1 MNNSFRISA
10 GYILQCARKSGSV
23 MVDRKKQGRKQSMGS
38 LVEVIARALVSKPDE
53 VKVTEETDGK
63 EILVKL
69 QVADED
75 IGKIIGK
82 SGRIAK
88 AIRTVVKA
96 AAIKQNLR
104 VTVEIVEE

>member
-1 MNNSFRISA
+1 
-10 GYILQCARKSGSV
+10 
-23 MVDRKKQGRKQSMGS
+23 MGS
-38 LVEVIARALVSKPDE
+38 LVEVIARALVSRPDE
-53 VKVTEETDGK
+53 VKVIEETDGK
-63 EILVKL
+63 NVLVKL

>member
-1 MNNSFRISA
+1 
-10 GYILQCARKSGSV
+10 
-23 MVDRKKQGRKQSMGS
+23 MGN
-38 LVEVIARALVSKPDE
+38 LVEVIARALVSRPDE
-53 VKVTEETDGK
+53 VRVTEETDGK
-63 EILVKL
+63 NVLVKL

-96 AAIKQNLR
+96 AAIEQNLR
-104 VTVEIVEE
+104 VSVEIVEED

>member
-1 MNNSFRISA
+1 
-10 GYILQCARKSGSV
+10 
-23 MVDRKKQGRKQSMGS
+23 MGS

-53 VKVTEETDGK
+53 VNVTEERDGNN
-63 EILVKL
+63 IVVKL

-88 AIRTVVKA
+88 AMRTVVKA

>member
-1 MNNSFRISA
+1 
-10 GYILQCARKSGSV
+10 
-23 MVDRKKQGRKQSMGS
+23 MGS
-38 LVEVIARALVSKPDE
+38 LVEVIARALVSRPDE
-53 VKVTEETDGK
+53 VKVSEEVDGK
-63 EILVKL
+63 NVLVKL

-96 AAIKQNLR
+96 AAIKQNLK
-104 VTVEIVEE
+104 VTVEIIEEDR

>member
-1 MNNSFRISA
+1 
-10 GYILQCARKSGSV
+10 
-23 MVDRKKQGRKQSMGS
+23 MGS

-53 VKVTEETDGK
+53 VRVTEEVDGRNV
-63 EILVKL
+63 LVRL

-96 AAIKQNLR
+96 AAIKQNLK
-104 VTVEIVEE
+104 VTVEIIEEEQ

>member
-1 MNNSFRISA
+1 
-10 GYILQCARKSGSV
+10 
-23 MVDRKKQGRKQSMGS
+23 MGS
-38 LVEVIARALVSKPDE
+38 LVEVIARALVSRPDE
-53 VKVTEETDGK
+53 VRVTEEVDGK
-63 EILVKL
+63 DVLVKL

-96 AAIKQNLR
+96 AAIKHNLR

>member
-1 MNNSFRISA
+1 
-10 GYILQCARKSGSV
+10 
-23 MVDRKKQGRKQSMGS
+23 MGS
-38 LVEVIARALVSKPDE
+38 LVEVIARALVSRPDE
-53 VKVTEETDGK
+53 VQVTEEVNGK
-63 EILVKL
+63 DILVKL

>member
-1 MNNSFRISA
+1 
-10 GYILQCARKSGSV
+10 
-23 MVDRKKQGRKQSMGS
+23 MGS

-82 SGRIAK
+82 S
-88 AIRTVVKA
+88 TVCA
-96 AAIKQNLR
+96 GFRQS
-104 VTVEIVEE
+104 EGGQSPPS